1 MTSFLTKNMFSQWL
15 VWHFLEV
22 PKNILRIF
30 KGFLLFNFSYFSV
43 PFLLKTFFTP
53 WRKYKES
60 YGRGFDLKRYLE
72 AFIFNSTSRILGA
85 IVRTVII
92 LIGLIF
98 EVFIFIAGIAVFLIW
113 IFLPILLIISFY
125 FSLKFL
131 IIGYNSGTI
140 ILIFNLVIILFVTN
154 GFSKERRR
162 KTKQKYNLDYETG
175 QVLSKAENFARRK
188 NNKIVSGKI
197 FLYFL
202 LKSKIKQVI
211 FIFNRG
217 YFNLKEI
224 EKTLKTE
231 IKENKHEDDFSAKQ
245 IIFEAGKITRDKE
258 KEIINAG
265 DIFISFAQNST
276 YFQKILIENDLKRED
291 IKNLVSWFERLEREI
306 LEAKKFW
313 EYKNLL
319 KRGFLGRDWASGFT
333 ITLDQYSFDLRKE
346 INKNGFRPVVGHK
359 KEIEQV
365 ERVLEREVLN
375 NVLLIGDSGSGRKS
389 VIEGVAQKSFLGQS
403 SLSVNYKRFLKINLS
418 TLISQ
423 VTSFEETE
431 AILDECFK
439 ETVKAGNVILI
450 LEEFS
455 NFLQESS
462 GLGKIDISGILSRYL
477 HLSTFQVIAITSFEG
492 LHKVI
497 ERKPGIL
504 SLFEKVEISEISP
517 EQTLQFLENYVGSF
531 EEKYKKYITYP
542 ALREIVRLSSLY
554 IQDTPFPEK
563 AINILDE
570 VMVYVSH
577 STTSSLVLPE
587 HVNHIVS
594 EKIEIPIG
602 KIEFKEKEVLLNL
615 ESLIH
620 KRIINQNEAVKE
632 TASAL
637 RRARAGVQTRTK
649 PIGTFLF
656 LGPTGVGK
664 TETSKALTEIYF
676 GKEEKMI
683 RIDMSEFQSISDI
696 SRLIGSAQQDGLLTT
711 AVREDPFS
719 LILFDEIEKAHPN
732 ILNLFLQV
740 LDEGMLTDGLGR
752 KVNFKQAII
761 IATSNAGAEVIRQD
775 IRENKKLDIIKAE
788 LLDYLFRQAI
798 FRPEFINRF
807 DAVVVFKP
815 LTKKSLLD
823 ISQLMLEKL
832 SKNLMDKG
840 IEFEITE
847 DLKEKIVELGYSP
860 IFGAREMKRAIQNNV
875 ENVLAQAI
883 LSDELKKGDKVKV
896 EPQKF
901 ELIIS

>member
-1 MTSFLTKNMFSQWL
+1 MTSFLTKNMLSQWL
-15 VWHFLEV
+15 VWHFIGV

-30 KGFLLFNFSYFSV
+30 KGFLLFNFNYFSV

-53 WRKYKES
+53 WRRYKES

-92 LIGLIF
+92 LVGLIF
-98 EVFIFIAGIAVFLIW
+98 EVFIFITGIVAFLIW

-125 FSLKFL
+125 LSLRLL
-131 IIGYNSGTI
+131 IIDYSSGAI
-140 ILIFNLVIILFVTN
+140 ILIFNLVIIFFVIN
-154 GFSKERRR
+154 GFSKERKR
-162 KTKQKYNLDYETG
+162 KTKQKYNLNYETG
-175 QVLSKAENFARRK
+175 RVLSKAENFAKRRK
-188 NNKIVSGKI
+188 IVVSEKI
-197 FLYFL
+197 LLHFL

-217 YFNLKEI
+217 YFNFKEI
-224 EKTLKTE
+224 EKTLKRE
-231 IKENKHEDDFSAKQ
+231 IKENKYEGDLSAKQ
-245 IIFEAGKITRDKE
+245 IISEAGKIAREKG

-265 DIFISFAQNST
+265 DILISFAQNST
-276 YFQKILIENDLKRED
+276 YFQKILIENDLKKED
-291 IKNLVSWFERLEREI
+291 IKNLVFWFERLEKEI
-306 LEAKKFW
+306 SEAKKFW

-346 INKNGFRPVVGHK
+346 ISKNGFRLVVGHK
-359 KEIEQV
+359 KEIERV

-389 VIEGVAQKSFLGQS
+389 VIEGVAQKAFLGQS
-403 SLSVNYKRFLKINLS
+403 SSSVNYKRFLKINLS
-418 TLISQ
+418 SLVSQ

-504 SLFEKVEISEISP
+504 SLFEKVEISEISS

-531 EEKYKKYITYP
+531 EEKYKKFITYP

-554 IQDTPFPEK
+554 IQDAPFPEK
-563 AINILDE
+563 AINVLDE

-587 HVNHIVS
+587 HVNHIIS

-620 KRIINQNEAVKE
+620 KRIINQDEAVKE

-683 RIDMSEFQSISDI
+683 RIDMSEFQSINDI
-696 SRLIGSAQQDGLLTT
+696 PRLIGSAQQDGLLTT

-719 LILFDEIEKAHPN
+719 LILLDEIEKAHPN

-775 IRENKKLDIIKAE
+775 IRENKKLDIIKTE

-823 ISQLMLEKL
+823 ISQLMLKKL
-832 SKNLMDKG
+832 SKNLLDKG

-875 ENVLAQAI
+875 ENVLANAI
-883 LSDELKKGDKVKV
+883 LSDKLKKGDKVKV
-896 EPQKF
+896 EPQNF

>member
-1 MTSFLTKNMFSQWL
+1 MTSFLIKNMFSQWL
-15 VWHFLEV
+15 IWHFLEV

-30 KGFLLFNFSYFSV
+30 KGFLLFNFNYFSI

-53 WRKYKES
+53 WRRYKES
-60 YGRGFDLKRYLE
+60 YGRGFDFKRYLE

-98 EVFIFIAGIAVFLIW
+98 EVFIFIAGIAAFLIW

-125 FSLKFL
+125 LSLKFL

-140 ILIFNLVIILFVTN
+140 ILIFNLAIIFFVIN
-154 GFSKERRR
+154 GFLKERRR

-175 QVLSKAENFARRK
+175 QVLSQAENFAKRK
-188 NNKIVSGKI
+188 KIIVSEKI
-197 FLYFL
+197 LLHFL
-202 LKSKIKQVI
+202 LKSKIKEVV

-217 YFNLKEI
+217 YFNFKEI
-224 EKTLKTE
+224 EKTLKKE
-231 IKENKHEDDFSAKQ
+231 IKENKYEGDLSAKQ
-245 IIFEAGKITRDKE
+245 IISEAGKIAREKG

-276 YFQKILIENDLKRED
+276 YFQKILIENDLKKED

-306 LEAKKFW
+306 SEAKRFW

-333 ITLDQYSFDLRKE
+333 VTLDQYSFDLRKE
-346 INKNGFRPVVGHK
+346 ISKKGFRPVVGHK
-359 KEIEQV
+359 KEIERV

-389 VIEGVAQKSFLGQS
+389 VIEGVAQKAFLGQS
-403 SLSVNYKRFLKINLS
+403 FSSVNYKRFLKINLS
-418 TLISQ
+418 ALISQ

-431 AILDECFK
+431 AILDECFR

-455 NFLQESS
+455 NFLQGSS
-462 GLGKIDISGILSRYL
+462 SLGKIDISGILSRYL
-477 HLSTFQVIAITSFEG
+477 HLATFQIIAITSFEG

-504 SLFEKVEISEISP
+504 DLFEKVEISEISP
-517 EQTLQFLENYVGSF
+517 EQTLQFLENYVGFF
-531 EEKYKKYITYP
+531 EKKYKKYITYP

-563 AINILDE
+563 AINVLDE

-587 HVNHIVS
+587 HVNHIIS

-602 KIEFKEKEVLLNL
+602 KIESKEKEVLLDL

-620 KRIINQNEAVKE
+620 KRIINQEEAVRE

-676 GKEEKMI
+676 GKEERMI
-683 RIDMSEFQSISDI
+683 RIDMSEFQGLNDI
-696 SRLIGSAQQDGLLTT
+696 SRLIGSAQEDGLLTT

-719 LILFDEIEKAHPN
+719 LILLDEIEKAHPN

-761 IATSNAGAEVIRQD
+761 IATSNAGAEVIRED
-775 IRENKKLDIIKAE
+775 IKENKELNIIKTE
-788 LLDYLFRQAI
+788 LLDYLFRQGV

-807 DAVVVFKP
+807 DAVVIFKP
-815 LTKKSLLD
+815 LTKSNLLD

-832 SKNLMDKG
+832 SKNLLDQG

-860 IFGAREMKRAIQNNV
+860 VFGAREMKRTIQNKV
-875 ENVLAQAI
+875 ENVLANAI
-883 LSDELKKGDKVKV
+883 LSDKLKKGNKVKV
-896 EPQKF
+896 ESQNF